1 MNIRKLWI
9 YFIAGLLFGLVFY
22 LSYGLSK
29 NNFDLSLFIISM
41 SLGVVFAVIFGSL
54 FNLFIKDNFN
64 SNFYS
69 QKKDKMLEGYETKN
83 KINNYLAKFKGL
95 TKIGSGKKI
104 SITQVN
110 IYLFYSFFKFTFINL
125 KKVINYEIKYNE
137 IKEIKVEKGLLII
150 ILNNDGKNVFVFK
163 NQNDYES
170 IINVYNELKSAYGQ
184 DNYEMAE
191 LYDLWSNYKVGE
203 PINSL
208 IYYDTEILNGGH
220 LQFFE
225 NIKNDDKIFEFILN
239 NIPEILKDN
248 FIEAYE
254 LYRSIQYKNND
265 MENSL
270 EDLFEF
276 NFEKF
281 DDFYMENRSQIK
293 NIFFKY
299 LKSLKK

>member
-104 SITQVN
+104 SIT
-110 IYLFYSFFKFTFINL
+110 S
-125 KKVINYEIKYNE
+125 
-137 IKEIKVEKGLLII
+137 
-150 ILNNDGKNVFVFK
+150 
-163 NQNDYES
+163 
-170 IINVYNELKSAYGQ
+170 
-184 DNYEMAE
+184 
-191 LYDLWSNYKVGE
+191 
-203 PINSL
+203 
-208 IYYDTEILNGGH
+208 
-220 LQFFE
+220 
-225 NIKNDDKIFEFILN
+225 
-239 NIPEILKDN
+239 
-248 FIEAYE
+248 
-254 LYRSIQYKNND
+254 
-265 MENSL
+265 
-270 EDLFEF
+270 
-276 NFEKF
+276 
-281 DDFYMENRSQIK
+281 
-293 NIFFKY
+293 
-299 LKSLKK
+299 